1 MKHRIDVLP
10 LGPDAFTVS
19 VATGRTTTHHRVVL
33 TEEFLAEAGIPT
45 VAPEAVAHY
54 ALDCLLEQAPD
65 GASPPAVLYLTTCQ
79 STDGRLLDGLRT
91 RLAV

>member
-10 LGPDAFTVS
+10 LGPDAFTVF
-19 VATGRTTTHHRVVL
+19 VERGATTTNHRVVL
-33 TEEFLAEAGIPT
+33 TEEFLAEAGMPA
-45 VAPEAVAHY
+45 VEPEAVAHQ
-54 ALDCLLEQAPD
+54 ALACLLEQAPE
-65 GASPPAVLYLTTCQ
+65 APPPEVLYLTRCK